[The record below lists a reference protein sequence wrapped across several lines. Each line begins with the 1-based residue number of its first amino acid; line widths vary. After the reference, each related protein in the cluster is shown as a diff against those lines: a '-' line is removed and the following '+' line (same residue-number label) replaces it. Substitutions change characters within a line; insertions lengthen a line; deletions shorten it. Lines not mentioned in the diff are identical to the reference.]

1 MGHYFGNHGKK
12 AMAMET
18 KIFVTQSTLP
28 KSISKNKMSDKT
40 KERKKEKGKKE
51 FAIEYFECRCP
62 A

>member
-1 MGHYFGNHGKK
+1 M
-12 AMAMET
+12 AMAT
-18 KIFVTQSTLP
+18 KIFVTQSILP

-51 FAIEYFECRCP
+51 SAVEYFERWCP

>member
-12 AMAMET
+12 AMAMAT
-18 KIFVTQSTLP
+18 KIFVTQSILP
-28 KSISKNKMSDKT
+28 KSITKNKMSDKT

-51 FAIEYFECRCP
+51 SAAEYFECWCQ